1 VCRPMDGKIY
11 VSATLFTLSLA
22 LAAIPGA
29 ARRSA
34 AETASAAAGQ
44 TGHTQT
50 GAAQTSPNTSG
61 TYRIGT
67 GDVIQ
72 LVVWKE
78 PDLTRDLTVRIDG
91 KVTVPLLGEVTAAG
105 RSAADL
111 AGAIAA
117 GLKQFLSDPQVTVGI
132 GQANGA
138 RFFVL
143 GKVQRPGEFP
153 LRGRTT
159 LIQALAMA
167 GGFKE
172 FAKASEI
179 VIVRWSDPGETFLHA
194 DYKKVES
201 GLDATQNIPLLPGDT
216 VLVP

>member
-1 VCRPMDGKIY
+1 M
-11 VSATLFTLSLA
+11 
-22 LAAIPGA
+22 
-29 ARRSA
+29 
-34 AETASAAAGQ
+34 
-44 TGHTQT
+44 
-50 GAAQTSPNTSG
+50 
-61 TYRIGT
+61 YRIGA

-91 KVTVPLLGEVTAAG
+91 KVTVPLLGDVTAAG
-105 RSAADL
+105 RSADEL

-117 GLKQFLSDPQVTVGI
+117 DLKRFLAAPRVTVGVS
-132 GQANGA
+132 QAYGG

-143 GKVQRPGEFP
+143 GQVQRSGEFP

-179 VIVRWSDPGETFLHA
+179 VIVRRNDPGETFLRA
-194 DYKKVES
+194 DYKKLES
-201 GLDATQNIPLLPGDT
+201 ARDATQNIVLLPGDT